1 MRRFTAD
8 EARRLT
14 VEELMAEVAK
24 RVKPIRSDLLG
35 TKTVPNTERT
45 DSNGL
50 VWITETTYG
59 YAEER
64 LREDRKVFPWLKRHD
79 SLDQSH

>member
-1 MRRFTAD
+1 MFTAY
-8 EARRLT
+8 EARRLI

-24 RVKPIRSDLLG
+24 RVHPIRSDIGRRFVL
-35 TKTVPNTERT
+35 NTERT
-45 DSNGL
+45 NSNGL
-50 VWITETTYG
+50 VWITGTTYG